1 MLTKPIVKLAIQS
14 NSYIKKIGNQDN
26 TPYALCDFDI
36 KTLVSNLINAR
47 PKFGLP

>member
-14 NSYIKKIGNQDN
+14 NSYIKKSYN

-36 KTLVSNLINAR
+36 KTPVSNLINAR
-47 PKFGLP
+47 PEFGQL